1 MTTFQIKHNRS
12 DATIFETECESLREC
27 VVAAITAGANLR
39 GADLRGANL
48 RGANLYGAD
57 LRGANLDGADLYGA
71 NLYGA
76 NLDGANLYGADL
88 RGANLDGANLYGA
101 NLYGANLRGANL
113 YGASLRGANLYGA
126 DLRGAILRGA
136 NALHQQHITPSTG
149 TFVGWK
155 KLQDDIIAKLM
166 IPEDAQRLNAHG
178 SRKCRASKV
187 VVTAM
192 CYSDGSVFDGV
203 GIGRHDG
210 VTRYV
215 TGCEVTPD
223 SFDPDRRV
231 ECSHGIH
238 FFITREEAEEY
249 Q

>member
-48 RGANLYGAD
+48 RGANLYGASLRGANLYGAD

-76 NLDGANLYGADL
+76 NLDGANLMARTSVARTSMARTSYGANL
-88 RGANLDGANLYGA
+88 RGANLRGA
-101 NLYGANLRGANL
+101 NLYGANLRGAI
-113 YGASLRGANLYGA
+113 LRGAI
-126 DLRGAILRGA
+126 LRGAILRGA

-203 GIGRHDG
+203 GIGDMM
-210 VTRYV
+210 
-215 TGCEVTPD
+215 ESPD
-223 SFDPDRRV
+223 TLQD
-231 ECSHGIH
+231 
-238 FFITREEAEEY
+238 AK
-249 Q
+249 

>member
-39 GADLRGANL
+39 GANLRGANL
-48 RGANLYGAD
+48 RGANLYGASLRGANLDGAD

-76 NLDGANLYGADL
+76 SLRGANLRGANLY
-88 RGANLDGANLYGA
+88 GANLDGANLYGA
-101 NLYGANLRGANL
+101 NLRGAI
-113 YGASLRGANLYGA
+113 
-126 DLRGAILRGA
+126 LRGAILRGA

-203 GIGRHDG
+203 GIGIHDG

>member
-39 GADLRGANL
+39 GANLRGANL
-48 RGANLYGAD
+48 RGANLYGASLRGANLDGAD

-76 NLDGANLYGADL
+76 SLRGANLRGANLY
-88 RGANLDGANLYGA
+88 GANLDGANLYGA
-101 NLYGANLRGANL
+101 N
-113 YGASLRGANLYGA
+113 
-126 DLRGAILRGA
+126 LRGAILRGA

-203 GIGRHDG
+203 GIGIHDG

>member
-1 MTTFQIKHNRS
+1 MTIMQIKHNRS

-39 GADLRGANL
+39 GANL
-48 RGANLYGAD
+48 R
-57 LRGANLDGADLYGA
+57 
-71 NLYGA
+71 
-76 NLDGANLYGADL
+76 
-88 RGANLDGANLYGA
+88 
-101 NLYGANLRGANL
+101 GANLRGANL
-113 YGASLRGANLYGA
+113 YGASLRGANLRGANLYGA
-126 DLRGAILRGA
+126 NLDGANLYGANLRGAILRGA

-203 GIGRHDG
+203 GIGIHDG